1 MRILCSLSFIF
12 MLCAGCQTTSQDWP
26 PAAAYTTVK
35 RTLLE
40 VTNAILISYR
50 QDLGRETS
58 KVTMTTNAIP
68 GVSFTLAENEIEGKG
83 LGAPWTTT
91 TISATIVN
99 SFETRIA
106 VQCAT
111 VGGGCIP
118 PFPVTRHRGVERH
131 TLAAIIKTLN
141 KEP

>member
-99 SFETRIA
+99 SLKQESRCSVPPLVVVA
-106 VQCAT
+106 SHLSLLRAT
-111 VGGGCIP
+111 VVSKGTHLP
-118 PFPVTRHRGVERH
+118 RLLKH
-131 TLAAIIKTLN
+131 
-141 KEP
+141 